1 MREFA
6 LPAPAA
12 MRLGELEH
20 AYLACAIY
28 LCLAFTLSATWSGID
43 RILAQCSLLHQC
55 GAQEV
60 GRAQD
65 DSLPSSDRVLFF
77 MFSFVFFP
85 GGARTASKA

>member
-1 MREFA
+1 
-6 LPAPAA
+6 

-28 LCLAFTLSATWSGID
+28 LYLAFTLSATRSGVD
-43 RILAQCSLLHQC
+43 RILTQYPPVHYY
-55 GAQEV
+55 GASEL
-60 GRAQD
+60 GTIQD

-77 MFSFVFFP
+77 MPSFVFFP